1 MFKKLNILILKAFIG
16 PFLATF
22 LISLFLFLIHF
33 LWKYIDELVGKGIDT
48 FTMLRLIFYSMAD
61 LIPMAL
67 PLSVMISSLMTYG
80 NLSES
85 SELVAL
91 RSAGISLNRVL
102 APAFAVMVLFGGIT
116 FYVSNIVIPRANL
129 EAKSLLYDLRQKK
142 PAFNITPGVFYNQIE
157 GYCIKIGR
165 KDADEETVYDIL
177 VYQYRQ
183 GNSQLNTVKAEK
195 GIMKLSPDK
204 RLLYFTLFNGTRYEE
219 MTDMRDYFRSYP
231 HNITRFAKQ
240 ELTFDLSSLDLKLTD
255 KEAFRGDY
263 RMMNVS
269 ELQQQ
274 NDSLQRQAQRKL
286 QRSQDIFMAP
296 YFHLLPDSVKPG
308 VSPIKQQDVILNFPE
323 NRRASIFSLA
333 ITSARG
339 IKSIADNNLNEV
351 TLMREE
357 AVKYQAEWHKKF
369 TLSAVILLLFLI
381 AAPLGTIIRKGG
393 IGMPLVISVVMFIVF
408 YAINIIGEKIG
419 KEGIVPIWF
428 GMWLS
433 TFILLPIGAFIT
445 RKAGQDSATLSLER
459 YQKFFE
465 KLFKAESGL
474 RLFPKRKA
482 KKAKGA

>member
-1 MFKKLNILILKAFIG
+1 
-16 PFLATF
+16 
-22 LISLFLFLIHF
+22 
-33 LWKYIDELVGKGIDT
+33 
-48 FTMLRLIFYSMAD
+48 
-61 LIPMAL
+61 
-67 PLSVMISSLMTYG
+67 
-80 NLSES
+80 
-85 SELVAL
+85 
-91 RSAGISLNRVL
+91 
-102 APAFAVMVLFGGIT
+102 
-116 FYVSNIVIPRANL
+116 
-129 EAKSLLYDLRQKK
+129 
-142 PAFNITPGVFYNQIE
+142 
-157 GYCIKIGR
+157 
-165 KDADEETVYDIL
+165 
-177 VYQYRQ
+177 
-183 GNSQLNTVKAEK
+183 
-195 GIMKLSPDK
+195 
-204 RLLYFTLFNGTRYEE
+204 
-219 MTDMRDYFRSYP
+219 
-231 HNITRFAKQ
+231 
-240 ELTFDLSSLDLKLTD
+240 
-255 KEAFRGDY
+255 
-263 RMMNVS
+263 
-269 ELQQQ
+269 
-274 NDSLQRQAQRKL
+274 
-286 QRSQDIFMAP
+286 
-296 YFHLLPDSVKPG
+296 VKPG